1 MGSSSTISLLF
12 FLIPVLLP
20 GAMATIFVFT
30 NRCPETIYPGV
41 QTNPNRPAFPTTGF
55 ALPPGPDAAFPGVP
69 AGWSGRIW
77 GRYRCAT
84 DASGSFG
91 CASGDCATGH
101 VECNGAGNQAPS
113 TLAEFTLNGQGGRD
127 FYDISNVDGFN
138 VPIQILPYG
147 GQSCAT
153 VTCAANIN
161 AACPPELAA
170 RAAGGATV
178 GCRSA
183 CGAFNTDEFCCRGEF
198 GSPDRCRPSR
208 YSQFFKAQCPLAYSY
223 AFDDGSSTFTCA
235 SGGNYQIIFCP

>member
-1 MGSSSTISLLF
+1 MMITF
-12 FLIPVLLP
+12 A

-69 AGWSGRIW
+69 AGWAGRIW

-91 CASGDCATGH
+91 CASGDCATGR

-113 TLAEFTLNGQGGRD
+113 TLAEFTLDGQGGRD
-127 FYDISNVDGFN
+127 FYDVSNVDGFN
-138 VPIQILPYG
+138 VPVQILPYG
-147 GQSCAT
+147 GGQSCAA
-153 VTCAANIN
+153 VACAANIN

-170 RAAGGATV
+170 RAADGSTV

-183 CGAFNTDEFCCRGEF
+183 CGAFNTDELCCRGEY
-198 GSPDRCRPSR
+198 GSPDRCRPSS
-208 YSQFFKAQCPLAYSY
+208 YSQFFKAQCPQAYSY

-235 SGGNYQIIFCP
+235 SGGNYQILFCP